1 MKPLRIFAI
10 RTCIACRKSENSANL
25 LRVVL
30 VDGAV
35 TPDLKGNLPGRGAR
49 LHRACGF
56 DAIHRKAF
64 KWAFKLTE
72 SPDVSQFKKFLTELS
87 EMDAKDMKLK

>member
-1 MKPLRIFAI
+1 MPNLRIFAI

-30 VDGAV
+30 VNGVV

-49 LHRACGF
+49 LHTACGF
-56 DAIHRKAF
+56 EAIRRNAF
-64 KWAFKLTE
+64 RWAFKLNE
-72 SPDVSQFKKFLTELS
+72 SPDVSLFKKFLTELS

>member
-1 MKPLRIFAI
+1 MKSLRIFAI
-10 RTCIACRKSENSANL
+10 RTCIACRKSESSANL

-30 VDGAV
+30 IEGVV
-35 TPDLKGNLPGRGAR
+35 TPDLKNNLPGRGAR
-49 LHRACGF
+49 LHTACGHE
-56 DAIHRKAF
+56 AIRRKAF

-72 SPDVSQFKKFLTELS
+72 SPDVTLFKKFLI